1 MESLVSEV
9 HVSSCECSDHVVS
22 CSMCSSD
29 GVSYDELMGLFDS
42 SGQPDA
48 PTDLELTDPG
58 ARSVQLTWTPGDEH
72 NSAIKSTTASHTCAH
87 HSDVCVCVC
96 DGSLTVCVCVDESR
110 VPDPV

>member
-1 MESLVSEV
+1 
-9 HVSSCECSDHVVS
+9 
-22 CSMCSSD
+22 MCSSD

-72 NSAIKSTTASHTCAH
+72 NSAIKSTAASHTHTCAH
-87 HSDVCVCVC
+87 LSDVCVMDHSLCVC
-96 DGSLTVCVCVDESR
+96 
-110 VPDPV
+110 